1 MGPAALRTLT
11 QERITLMKTS
21 LCPLIGL
28 ATLVGAL
35 ALSLPAAGSDPGLVD
50 FGAFDPPDD
59 GSQFVE
65 IQIKGNLIN
74 MVSRLARASEPEAA
88 DLLSKLRLIR
98 VNILGLTDANRDQ
111 IVDRMRQ
118 LRGRLEVSGWDRV
131 VTAQDPS
138 GADVAVYLKLR
149 GDEAVEGV
157 VVTVLDGG
165 KQAVFVNIAGDLRPE
180 QLATVGERFNIEPL
194 KNIQPAS

>member
-1 MGPAALRTLT
+1 MKRNLLSFSPLVALT
-11 QERITLMKTS
+11 
-21 LCPLIGL
+21 C
-28 ATLVGAL
+28 AL
-35 ALSLPAAGSDPGLVD
+35 ALPFPAAASDPGLVD
-50 FGAFDPPDD
+50 FGAFSPPDD

-65 IQIKGNLIN
+65 VQIKGNLIN

-98 VNILGLTDANRDQ
+98 VNVLGLTDANREQ
-111 IVDRMRQ
+111 VTERMRQ
-118 LRGRLEVSGWDRV
+118 VRGQLEATGWDRI

-138 GADVAVYLKLR
+138 GADVGVYLKLR

-157 VVTVLDGG
+157 VVTVLDGS

-194 KNIQPAS
+194 KQIHPAS